1 VGDRDPETA
10 GVSAPVFGPGPT
22 LLGALTLS
30 GPSTRVDA
38 AFLQRMKNPLIEA
51 AARAT
56 CAFGEDASM
65 LEQAARKAGAET
77 EGVKSLD
84 SA

>member
-1 VGDRDPETA
+1 
-10 GVSAPVFGPGPT
+10 
-22 LLGALTLS
+22 
-30 GPSTRVDA
+30 

-56 CAFGEDASM
+56 RAFGEDASM
-65 LEQAARKAGAET
+65 LEQAARKAEAEGS
-77 EGVKSLD
+77 ESLD